1 MLTNSFITIKKLT
14 TQDLLPLQQI
24 GRQTFYETFAGD
36 NSPEDMEKYLDE
48 SFAIDKLTVEI
59 NNVNSEFYFAQIE
72 NNVLG
77 YLKLNW
83 GNAQTEE
90 QGQNTL
96 EIERI
101 YVLKEFHGK
110 SVGQTLFDKA
120 IEVAK
125 AKKANY
131 VWLGV
136 WEENHRAI
144 QFYQKNGFIAFDKHI
159 FQLGTDEQTDILMKL
174 ILD

>member
-1 MLTNSFITIKKLT
+1 MQPITIKKLT

-48 SFAIDKLTVEI
+48 SFAISKLTAEI

-90 QGQNTL
+90 QDQNAL

-101 YVLKEFHGK
+101 YVLKVFHGK
-110 SVGQTLFDKA
+110 SVGQVLFDKA

-159 FQLGTDEQTDILMKL
+159 FQLGTDKQTDILMKL
-174 ILD
+174 ILN

>member
-1 MLTNSFITIKKLT
+1 MQPITLKKLT

-24 GRQTFYETFAGD
+24 GKQTFYETFAGD

-48 SFAIDKLTVEI
+48 SFAISKLTAEI
-59 NNVNSEFYFAQIE
+59 NNANSEFYFAQIE

-83 GNAQTEE
+83 GNTQTEE
-90 QGQNTL
+90 QDQNAL

-159 FQLGTDEQTDILMKL
+159 FQLGTDKQTDILMKL
-174 ILD
+174 ILN

>member
-1 MLTNSFITIKKLT
+1 MQPITLKKLT

-36 NSPEDMEKYLDE
+36 NSPEDMEKYLDK
-48 SFAIDKLTVEI
+48 SFAISKLTAEI

-83 GNAQTEE
+83 GSAQTEE
-90 QGQNTL
+90 QDQNAL

-110 SVGQTLFDKA
+110 SVGQVLFDKA

-144 QFYQKNGFIAFDKHI
+144 QFYQKNGFITFDKHI
-159 FQLGTDEQTDILMKL
+159 FQLGTDKQTDILMKL